1 MYQCKICG
9 TESTDQKSHHTKHI
23 NTKKHKTEKR
33 ILEEI
38 ELEKMTDEQCME
50 KYGKTDVAAIVASM
64 ETFVVEKTEITKK
77 KVSGEVTWTVD
88 DNTDSNENYA
98 QIKSKLQSLVKVC
111 HQTLYSRCSIV
122 GIKAQN
128 DIMRILCLKILQ
140 EQFKKENSE
149 LWNRCNNYRESCLGS
164 ERNHVSY

>member
-1 MYQCKICG
+1 MPMYQCKICG

-88 DNTDSNENYA
+88 DNTDSNENYVPDA
-98 QIKSKLQSLVKVC
+98 RVES
-111 HQTLYSRCSIV
+111 
-122 GIKAQN
+122 
-128 DIMRILCLKILQ
+128 
-140 EQFKKENSE
+140 
-149 LWNRCNNYRESCLGS
+149 NNEDNWIYGD
-164 ERNHVSY
+164 NF